1 MRKLELFPA
10 RRLGVRKLTNVR
22 VSRHI
27 YVKYFA
33 PVAISTRA
41 TATNTETKRRKNR
54 SKLMAT
60 ETDLEE
66 LRLVSEHSLS

>member
-10 RRLGVRKLTNVR
+10 WRLGVRKLTNVH
-22 VSRHI
+22 VARHI

-33 PVAISTRA
+33 PVVISTRA

-66 LRLVSEHSLS
+66 SRLVSEHYLS